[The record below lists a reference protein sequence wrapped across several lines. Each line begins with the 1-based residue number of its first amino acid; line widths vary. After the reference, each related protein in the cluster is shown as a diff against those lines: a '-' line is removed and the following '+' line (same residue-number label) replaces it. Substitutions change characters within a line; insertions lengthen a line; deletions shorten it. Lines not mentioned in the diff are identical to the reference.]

1 MKKIILISG
10 KAEHGKTTVANMLK
24 EHLLSKAKIYNKE
37 IKVTNMSYATTIK
50 DYAKRY
56 FGWDGSNETKPRE
69 LLQKLGTDV
78 IRKKLGK
85 PLFHAQRLAEDI
97 EVLWDEFD
105 YVIVDDCRFPN
116 EYYYLKAKF
125 PREVIFINVNRP
137 SHISSLTNEQ
147 LGHESE
153 TALNGFDEYNYR
165 LRNEDLKDLYNKT
178 GKIIMEDF
186 E

>member
-10 KAEHGKTTVANMLK
+10 KAEHGKTTVANMFK
-24 EHLLSKAKIYNKE
+24 EQILTNNPSE
-37 IKVTNMSYATTIK
+37 RVTNMSYATTIK
-50 DYAKRY
+50 DYVKRY

-69 LLQKLGTDV
+69 ILQRLGTDV

-105 YVIVDDCRFPN
+105 YVVIDDCRFPN

-125 PREVIFINVNRP
+125 PNEVIFLKVYRKN
-137 SHISSLTNEQ
+137 HISKLTEEQ
-147 LGHESE
+147 LKHESE
-153 TALNGFDEYNYR
+153 TALDEF
-165 LRNEDLKDLYNKT
+165 EDYDIVFHNDGSLEELEILAKKWAEHNL
-178 GKIIMEDF
+178 
-186 E
+186 